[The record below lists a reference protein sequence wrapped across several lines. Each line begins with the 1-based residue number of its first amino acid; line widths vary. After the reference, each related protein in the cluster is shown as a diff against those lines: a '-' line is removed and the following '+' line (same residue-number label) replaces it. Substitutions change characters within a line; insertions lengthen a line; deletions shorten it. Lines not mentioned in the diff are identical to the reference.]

1 MFLLFMKLVGAPLFL
16 VAATLAARR
25 WGGTVGGLIVALP
38 MISGPISVFLA
49 LEDGAAFAVR
59 AGIGSLTGTLALAF
73 FGFVYAVVCPK
84 GRLLAV
90 VAGLTAFAVS
100 SVFFSHLNLSL
111 VALFTLTAVCI
122 VLLGCMTPVSRQV
135 GPTRGPLKYD
145 LLLRVLL
152 MVAMTL
158 AVTEAAPFLGPT
170 VSGVLSSLPL
180 MAPTTPRTVTPSRK
194 KCRRGAKSD
203 ERACD
208 RTDEHSRFLPG
219 ATDGAHRR
227 ASGFRLRGGKSCG
240 RSFAVRGALYDSKKK
255 KKGSS
260 VEEPR
265 NHILYGG

>member
-1 MFLLFMKLVGAPLFL
+1 MKLVGAPVFL

-135 GPTRGPLKYD
+135 GPTTR
-145 LLLRVLL
+145 
-152 MVAMTL
+152 
-158 AVTEAAPFLGPT
+158 
-170 VSGVLSSLPL
+170 
-180 MAPTTPRTVTPSRK
+180 RK
-194 KCRRGAKSD
+194 KWRRGAKSD

-240 RSFAVRGALYDSKKK
+240 RSFAVRGALYASKKK

>member
-180 MAPTTPRTVTPSRK
+180 MALTMALFAQR
-194 KCRRGAKSD
+194 
-203 ERACD
+203 
-208 RTDEHSRFLPG
+208 
-219 ATDGAHRR
+219 DGKNVAE
-227 ASGFRLRGGKSCG
+227 AQK
-240 RSFAVRGALYDSKKK
+240 VM
-255 KKGSS
+255 
-260 VEEPR
+260 
-265 NHILYGG
+265 

>member
-158 AVTEAAPFLGPT
+158 AVTEATPFLGPT

-180 MAPTTPRTVTPSRK
+180 MALTMALFAQRDGKNVAEAQKVMKGLVTGLMSTAVFYLVLPTVL
-194 KCRRGAKSD
+194 
-203 ERACD
+203 
-208 RTDEHSRFLPG
+208 TDEHLVFGYG
-219 ATDGAHRR
+219 A
-227 ASGFRLRGGKSCG
+227 ASLA
-240 RSFAVRGALYDSKKK
+240 AVLLQCAVLFMIQRKRKKALQ
-255 KKGSS
+255 
-260 VEEPR
+260 
-265 NHILYGG
+265 